1 MRSIGYILGFQSL
14 FLVFIAAIGFFIRR
28 KWLLSEARKAEI
40 KRLLVLAA
48 EEAARAE
55 LEASAGYGYSYSY
68 SHSPADSV
76 SAAAPAAPISTNY
89 QCAVCY
95 SPTTTR
101 CARCKA
107 IRYCSGK
114 CQIVHWRQGHKD
126 ECRPP
131 NVADRD
137 GIDGGGVESE
147 GGQHA
152 KPIKTLPEEPAVYD
166 DSGCSSKSPSEKVG
180 GVKVEFVQDGKG
192 TDSVSE
198 ASSDS
203 FSGFSGSTTSGD
215 VSDDASVGE
224 SSNESGGSDV
234 DASVDNSLDVL
245 ETTSVDNMNQIKKLS
260 PKFASLVDSVGVH
273 NKSSKLDKIKPDR
286 SEGEHQSVSTSSSG
300 LGNSHSQGGSNAENC
315 AVSSD
320 FWGRTLDSIGS
331 TSDSPDNSALSNSN
345 GASKSKLSDSGS
357 ALHFS
362 FNFSESTSP
371 LHSQGA
377 EIKGTVS
384 DDALKGASRIPKHV
398 DRTALTENISV
409 HSPKGQNSVSLNN
422 EGSSRTD
429 NGTSSDSH
437 TLKSRGVKSMS
448 SSSSYVHQSP
458 SNPGDSMC
466 TGDANAG
473 NMPSSISARSNLVVN
488 DPVSNSH
495 PLKSREVGSLSSS
508 AFDACLA
515 SGAEGHSVPVKYG
528 KVDGVQ
534 ASASIPSQVTNSSPN
549 SRSGLKSSVQKVVHQ
564 FRGSKLSKN
573 YPLRDECE
581 VTKRYS
587 DKGLFPYELFVKL
600 YHCNKV
606 ELSPCGLINC
616 GNSCYA
622 NAVLQCLAFTPP
634 LHAYFLQGLHS
645 KACVKKEWC
654 FTCELESLV
663 LKAKERSSPLSP
675 IKILSQL
682 QNIGS
687 QLGSGTEEDAH
698 EFLRHAIDTMQ
709 SICLKEAGV
718 KASGSLEEETTLM
731 GLTFGG
737 YLRSKIKCTKCQGKS
752 ERHERMM
759 DLTVEIEGDIGTLEE
774 ALKQFTATETLDGE
788 NKYQC
793 SRCKSYERAKK
804 KLTIMEAPNV
814 LTIALKRFQSGKFGK
829 LNKPIQFPEI
839 LDLAP
844 FCSGTSDKSPIY
856 RLYGVVVHL
865 DIMNASFSG
874 HYVCYVK
881 NSQNKWFKIDDSS
894 VTAVELERVL
904 TKGAYLL
911 LYARCSPRAPRLIRN
926 RILSSDAKIKV
937 IPSWF
942 NGKNTSIP
950 RSLST
955 HPSVVPNFPGS
966 NPRDGS
972 TSFVSFYTR
981 YRQLQRILEED
992 SSSDNSSLLSHN
1004 SDEGSCSTD
1013 STRDSASADDFP
1025 DCIFGDSGHGWNSP
1039 LRNPSDS
1046 DTCSSSSSS
1055 YSSPSCSKH
1064 SPNSYL
1070 ERNASGFPE
1079 TSGSQTDCA
1088 NSTMEGNGFRDRP
1101 LSGSSRLVDLGG
1113 QKGVTFLHSDSARH
1127 CRKLVNSSS
1136 CRDTDSERLGL
1147 NAFHDVKT
1155 GISFRKSASE
1165 RRD

>member
-1 MRSIGYILGFQSL
+1 MLGIGYILGFQCL
-14 FLVFIAAIGFFIRR
+14 FLVFIAAIGFLIRR
-28 KWLLSEARKAEI
+28 KWRLSVARKAEI

-48 EEAARAE
+48 EEAARVE
-55 LEASAGYGYSYSY
+55 LEATTGYGYGYSYSY
-68 SHSPADSV
+68 SHSPAESV
-76 SAAAPAAPISTNY
+76 ATPAPAAPISTNY
-89 QCAVCY
+89 QCAVCC

-107 IRYCSGK
+107 VRYCSGK

-131 NVADRD
+131 SVADRD
-137 GIDGGGVESE
+137 GNDGGGLESE

-152 KPIKTLPEEPAVYD
+152 NPVKTFPEESALY
-166 DSGCSSKSPSEKVG
+166 DSGCSSKSPSEKVD
-180 GVKVEFVQDGKG
+180 GVKVEFVRDGKG
-192 TDSVSE
+192 TDSFSE
-198 ASSDS
+198 ASADS
-203 FSGFSGSTTSGD
+203 FSGFSGSTTSGE
-215 VSDDASVGE
+215 VSDDSSVGE

-234 DASVDNSLDVL
+234 NVSVDNPLDVL
-245 ETTSVDNMNQIKKLS
+245 ETTSVDNMNQVKKLS
-260 PKFASLVDSVGVH
+260 PKFASLVNSVGVH
-273 NKSSKLDKIKPDR
+273 SKSSKLDKVKPDR
-286 SEGEHQSVSTSSSG
+286 SEGERVSTSSSG
-300 LGNSHSQGGSNAENC
+300 LGNSHSKGGSNAENC

-320 FWGRTLDSIGS
+320 FWGRTIDSIGS
-331 TSDSPDNSALSNSN
+331 TSNSPDNSSLSNSN
-345 GASKSKLSDSGS
+345 GSSKSKLSDSGS

-384 DDALKGASRIPKHV
+384 DDALKGVSRIPKRV
-398 DRTALTENISV
+398 DRAALSENISV
-409 HSPKGQNSVSLNN
+409 HSPKGQNSASLNS

-429 NGTSSDSH
+429 NGTSSDSL
-437 TLKSRGVKSMS
+437 TLKSREVKSMS
-448 SSSSYVHQSP
+448 SCSSYVHRSP
-458 SNPGDSMC
+458 SNPRDSMH
-466 TGDANAG
+466 TGDANAS
-473 NMPSSISARSNLVVN
+473 NMPSSISARSKHVVN
-488 DPVSNSH
+488 DLVSNSH

-508 AFDACLA
+508 TFDVRLA
-515 SGAEGHSVPVKYG
+515 PCSERHSVPVKNG

-534 ASASIPSQVTNSSPN
+534 ASDSIPSQVTNSSPN

-564 FRGSKLSKN
+564 FRGSKLSKH

-587 DKGLFPYELFVKL
+587 DKELFPYKLFVKL

-606 ELSPCGLINC
+606 ELSPCGLFNC

-634 LHAYFLQGLHS
+634 LHAYFLQGLHL
-645 KACVKKEWC
+645 KPCLNEEWC

-663 LKAKERSSPLSP
+663 LKAKEGSSPLSP

-687 QLGSGTEEDAH
+687 QLGNGREEDAH
-698 EFLRHAIDTMQ
+698 EFLRYAIDTMQ
-709 SICLKEAGV
+709 SVCLKEAGV

-804 KLTIMEAPNV
+804 KMTIMEAPNV

-829 LNKPIQFPEI
+829 LNKPIRFPEI

-894 VTAVELERVL
+894 VTAVELEMVL

-955 HPSVVPNFPGS
+955 HPSVAPNFPGS
-966 NPRDGS
+966 NSRDGS

-981 YRQLQRILEED
+981 YCQLQRILEED

-1013 STRDSASADDFP
+1013 STRDSAITDDFP

-1055 YSSPSCSKH
+1055 CSSPMCLKH
-1064 SPNSYL
+1064 SPNSYS

-1088 NSTMEGNGFRDRP
+1088 NSAREGNGFRDRP
-1101 LSGSSRLVDLGG
+1101 PSGSSRLVDLGG

-1136 CRDTDSERLGL
+1136 CRETDSERLGL
-1147 NAFHDVKT
+1147 NAYHDVQS